1 VFIFYNVKNSNN
13 LFSDKLAIV
22 SIFYFMITSEKHG
35 QLVSGKKYTD
45 TYVLCV
51 GVNMFN
57 RFMCDT

>member
-1 VFIFYNVKNSNN
+1 MSKIQIIFFLINWQLY
-13 LFSDKLAIV
+13 
-22 SIFYFMITSEKHG
+22 IFYFMITSEKHG